1 MASGQH
7 RDNAPKQPKQ
17 NLRDWE
23 DAKLLSFWKKGWYRG
38 IGVLAKHSTD
48 ITTKPNSS
56 HRNTLTRPQLLLPSL
71 WYDPCQYFFRGWRWG
86 GVGLFLTTQ

>member
-23 DAKLLSFWKKGWYRG
+23 DAKQGWYG
-38 IGVLAKHSTD
+38 GMEVLVKHSIY

-56 HRNTLTRPQLLLPSL
+56 HGNTLTRPQLLLP
-71 WYDPCQYFFRGWRWG
+71 QF
-86 GVGLFLTTQ
+86 VV